1 MTDQEKKVVENLVFA
16 YQGMQQLITIFNK
29 NMESLNSDQ
38 KEYYLKLMR
47 EDLKDAIHS

>member
-1 MTDQEKKVVENLVFA
+1 MTDHEMKVVENLVLA
-16 YQGMQQLITIFNK
+16 YQGLQQLITIFNK

-47 EDLKDAIHS
+47 EELKNAIHY

>member
-1 MTDQEKKVVENLVFA
+1 MTDHEMKVVENLVLA

-29 NMESLNSDQ
+29 NMESLNDDQ

-47 EDLKDAIHS
+47 EELKNAIHY

>member
-1 MTDQEKKVVENLVFA
+1 MTDQEKKVVENLVLA
-16 YQGMQQLITIFNK
+16 YQGLQQLVINFNK

-47 EDLKDAIHS
+47 EELKDAIHS